1 MSKYKIASYMICCHG
16 VFKIYL
22 TYKSYFFEQNLD
34 QANKFLSIKNNML
47 TFCERINN
55 NTKEYN
61 TVLVNSNTL
70 NENNPTEYQT
80 SFKQNEKNNYN
91 QNDEIKY
98 EKGKYH
104 RQEETAFSSKE
115 MVPPEKGDNTKYT
128 KEENWNNDLC
138 DMHNNEV
145 DCKSMEQKEFNT
157 ELSQDDID
165 LIENILKKH
174 KLVLF
179 MKGTALNPFCK
190 YSKLAINILKLNKA
204 KEIYTVNILNDD
216 MLKQS
221 LKIYSKWPTFPQL
234 YINGKFVGGIDKIQ
248 ELHDNKQLQQMLQ
261 II

>member
-16 VFKIYL
+16 VFKFYL
-22 TYKSYFFEQNLD
+22 TYKRYILEQNLD
-34 QANKFLSIKNNML
+34 KTNKFLSIKNNML
-47 TFCERINN
+47 TFCERISN

-61 TVLVNSNTL
+61 TVIVNSSTL

-80 SFKQNEKNNYN
+80 SFKEN
-91 QNDEIKY
+91 
-98 EKGKYH
+98 GKYN

-115 MVPPEKGDNTKYT
+115 IVPTEKGDNTNYT
-128 KEENWNNDLC
+128 IEENLDNNLC

-145 DCKSMEQKEFNT
+145 DCKSMKPNELNT

-190 YSKLAINILKLNKA
+190 YSRLAINILKLNKA

-216 MLKQS
+216 MLKHS

-261 II
+261 AM